1 MDQDQRQRTLA
12 WHETL
17 ELHEL
22 VAFNSIGLVKVKK
35 GLREIQD
42 PQLQTIY
49 QQTIRE
55 LEMSLQE
62 LLQFYPLAPHP
73 GESSEYRQYGDSF
86 LAGDLLAFAK
96 ASVRNYAVAITET
109 ATPALREVLL
119 KQLNQS
125 VRGHARIYNYMYQK
139 GLYPSYNLN
148 LLLQNDVNL
157 ARRAMS

>member
-1 MDQDQRQRTLA
+1 MEQEHRQRTLA

-22 VAFNSIGLVKVKK
+22 VAFKSIGLMKVKK

-42 PQLQTIY
+42 PQLRNIY
-49 QQTIRE
+49 QQTIRD
-55 LEMSLQE
+55 LETSLQE
-62 LLQFYPLAPHP
+62 LLRFYPLAPHP

-86 LAGDLLAFAK
+86 LAGDLLAFSK
-96 ASVRNYAVAITET
+96 AAVRNYAVAITET

-125 VRGHARIYNYMYQK
+125 VRCHERIYNYMYQK
-139 GLYPSYNLN
+139 SLYPSYNLN
-148 LLLQNDVNL
+148 QILQNDVNL
-157 ARRAMS
+157 ARRALS